1 MIKLITKADRKRN
14 PKATKGKKYKLVS
27 KKTGKS
33 LSKDQMKKREQ
44 VVQYWIGFFQEMME
58 RKVSSSDYQRT

>member
-14 PKATKGKKYKLVS
+14 PAKTKGKKYKLVS

-33 LSKDQMKKREQ
+33 LGYGSKEEMKKRERA
-44 VVQYWIGFFQEMME
+44 VQFFKHQ
-58 RKVSSSDYQRT
+58 